1 MKTLVAF
8 YSRTG
13 TTKKVAE
20 KIAQNLNCD
29 IEQITT
35 PDNRSG
41 ITKYIKCG
49 KEGLKRILAKINP
62 TTKNP
67 ADYDLVIIGTP
78 NWAGNMSSPIRT
90 YLTENKDK
98 FKKVAF
104 FATMGGEDIS
114 KTFIEMEQIVN
125 QKPVLAEA
133 IQTKQVSKGNTDDFV
148 TKFVDF

>member
-1 MKTLVAF
+1 MKTLVVF

-35 PDNRSG
+35 SDNRMG
-41 ITKYIKCG
+41 ITGYIKCG
-49 KEGLKRILAKINP
+49 KEGMKGIPAKINP
-62 TTKNP
+62 ITKNP
-67 ADYDLVIIGTP
+67 ANYDLVIIGTP

-104 FATMGGEDIS
+104 FAIMGGENIS
-114 KTFIEMEQIVN
+114 KTFIEMEQIIN

-133 IQTKQVSKGNTDDFV
+133 IQTKQVAKGNIDDFV
-148 TKFVDF
+148 AKFTNF